1 MNLNRV
7 VFCPVFLVKAGWIM
21 YSFFVCVYYK
31 KGEVCLCMF
40 VNLSVFCYCFY
51 DWLGVLGVKVG
62 MVHRYCVG
70 G

>member
-1 MNLNRV
+1 
-7 VFCPVFLVKAGWIM
+7 
-21 YSFFVCVYYK
+21 
-31 KGEVCLCMF
+31 MF

-51 DWLGVLGVKVG
+51 GWLGVLGVKVG